1 LAQNFEK
8 GRLKNG
14 VEISSGETPSIE
26 PVIKPRT
33 VETDSP
39 AKNSADEAG
48 DYWVTENVQVWL
60 LVISHKSILYLIGR
74 FPAV

>member
-48 DYWVTENVQVWL
+48 DY
-60 LVISHKSILYLIGR
+60 
-74 FPAV
+74 